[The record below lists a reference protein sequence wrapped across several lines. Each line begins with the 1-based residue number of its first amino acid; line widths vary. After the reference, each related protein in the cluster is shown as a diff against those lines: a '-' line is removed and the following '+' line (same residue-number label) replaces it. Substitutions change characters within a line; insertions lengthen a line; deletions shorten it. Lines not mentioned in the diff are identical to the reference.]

1 MRQAVFISATPGSTQ
16 PGPAGTWLCYWIRS
30 HVNSVPKFWPTDF
43 PADMDSPFPQIY
55 FDGDLR
61 PSQRDVAKIAREQLE
76 RGERRLHIVAP
87 PGSGKT
93 VVGLYLWAECARVPA
108 LVLSPNSAIQAQWA
122 ARTSLFKRRDAAE
135 LAPSIST
142 QSREPGLLTSLT
154 YQAVTMPAGASEE
167 LDARASMAWI
177 EALLENSQA
186 DTYEAGEIW
195 VEDLRQHNPDYY
207 NQRLGHYRKKV
218 RDGDASSG
226 KAIDALHSS
235 ARQTLMRLRD
245 AGVGLLILD
254 ECHHLMGHW
263 GRVLAEVEEFFGNP
277 IIVGLTA
284 TPPDRGGK
292 KQFDIE
298 RYDRFFGPIDYEVPV
313 PAVVKDGFLAPYQ
326 DLAYFVRPTSD
337 ELAYIARADEQ
348 FAELVEEL
356 CAPRC
361 SVDGNQP
368 GSAADRLPNSND
380 AGGLVGEEAAAGGR
394 DEPQA
399 DEAADAVGRDDN
411 SEVASTSRE
420 SLIDWLLRVLGE
432 KRTPTGRVKDWRSF
446 QRRDPE
452 FAAAAVEFLLRRDIG
467 LPDEVPH
474 VPFDVEEE
482 EGAALITVLD
492 RYIRHCLR
500 RSPDEADH
508 QLARTAI
515 DRMRLLGVQ
524 ITDTGHRPCAS
535 PVTRVIAYTENKTQA
550 LIPILSL
557 EFDLLGTDTRAVVI
571 ADYEKTSAVT
581 AEVSHLLDSE
591 AGGAVAAFR
600 AILSDA
606 KTNELDPVL
615 LTGSTVLVDSDLSQR
630 LLFEAGRWLES
641 RGMFVELTR
650 NTRDEDGFCV
660 ITGSGKDWCPRVYV
674 ELITDL
680 FQQGLTRCLV
690 GTRGLLGEGW
700 DANTINVLIDLST
713 VTTSMTVNQLRGRS
727 IRLNPN
733 DPDKLSNNW
742 DIVCIAPEFTKG
754 LDDYRRFIRKHET
767 VFGICD
773 DGAIEKGVGHVHAAF
788 TELKPELLDGSVT
801 ALNADM
807 LERAKRRPQVYE
819 QWKIGEPYSGEPIKA
834 VEIRTRRNK
843 SGVAQKDEGPTFPP
857 FKGRHDPWTRKSLAL
872 AVGEAVLA
880 ALYETQQL
888 KGAWPVHVSERDG
901 GFVRVFLENAEEE
914 DADLFATS
922 FREAMGPL
930 SSPRYVIPRSVE
942 VPRRSFLNRL
952 LPGILKRFFEQR
964 DQQVTMLHAV
974 PSALANKRE
983 VVDIYQKYWNQFV
996 SPGEAVY
1003 SRNKQGETMID
1014 QAARTGQLPDA
1025 VVHDKEI
1032 FM

>member
-1 MRQAVFISATPGSTQ
+1 
-16 PGPAGTWLCYWIRS
+16 
-30 HVNSVPKFWPTDF
+30 
-43 PADMDSPFPQIY
+43 MDSPFPPIY
-55 FDGDLR
+55 FSGDLR

-93 VVGLYLWAECARVPA
+93 VVGLYLWAECVRVPA

-122 ARTSLFKRRDAAE
+122 ARTSLFKRRDDIDLTPAV
-135 LAPSIST
+135 ST
-142 QSREPGLLTSLT
+142 LSKEPGLLTSLT

-167 LDARASMAWI
+167 LDARGLMAWMD
-177 EALLENSQA
+177 ALLENDQA
-186 DTYEAGEIW
+186 ESYEAGEIW
-195 VEDLRQHNPDYY
+195 ISDLRRHNPDYY
-207 NQRLGHYRKKV
+207 NQRLGHYRKRV
-218 RDGDASSG
+218 RDGDATSG
-226 KAIDALHSS
+226 KALDALHSS
-235 ARQTLMRLRD
+235 SRQTLMRLRD

-263 GRVLAEVEEFFGNP
+263 GRVLAEVGEFFGNP

-284 TPPDRGGK
+284 TPPDRAGK
-292 KQFDIE
+292 KQFDID

-337 ELAYIARADEQ
+337 ELAYVARADEQ
-348 FAELVEEL
+348 FAEIVEEL
-356 CAPRC
+356 CAPR
-361 SVDGNQP
+361 SGEASSPVSASDHPSNATEP
-368 GSAADRLPNSND
+368 GSETQQDKRLNTNGAD
-380 AGGLVGEEAAAGGR
+380 GAAG
-394 DEPQA
+394 
-399 DEAADAVGRDDN
+399 
-411 SEVASTSRE
+411 E
-420 SLIDWLLRVLGE
+420 SLIDWLVRVLGE
-432 KRTPTGRVKDWRSF
+432 KRTPTGGVKDWRAF
-446 QRRDPE
+446 HRRDPE
-452 FAAAAVEFLLRRDIG
+452 FATSAVEFLLRRDVG

-474 VPFDVEEE
+474 VPFDTEAEEDDT
-482 EGAALITVLD
+482 LITVLD

-500 RSPDEADH
+500 RSPHAGDH
-508 QLARTAI
+508 RLAETAV
-515 DRMRLLGVQ
+515 DRLRLLGVQ

-535 PVTRVIAYTENKTQA
+535 PVTRVIAYTHNKTRA

-557 EFDLLGTDTRAVVI
+557 EFALLAEDTRAVVI

-581 AEVSHLLDSE
+581 AEVSHLLDAE

-600 AILSDA
+600 AILSDET
-606 KTNELDPVL
+606 TNALDPVL
-615 LTGSTVLVDSDLSQR
+615 LTGSTVLVDSDLSER
-630 LLFEAGRWLES
+630 LVFEAGKWLEE

-650 NTRDEDGFCV
+650 STRDEDGFCV

-680 FQQGLTRCLV
+680 FQRGLTRCLV

-733 DPDKLSNNW
+733 DPEKLSNNW

-754 LDDYRRFIRKHET
+754 LDDYRRFIRKHQT

-788 TELKPELLDGSVT
+788 TELRPELLDGSVA

-807 LERAKRRPQVYE
+807 LERAKRRRQVYE

-834 VEIRTRRNK
+834 VEIRTRR
-843 SGVAQKDEGPTFPP
+843 GALPTADESPTFPP
-857 FKGRHDPWTRKSLAL
+857 FKGSRDPWTRKSLAL

-888 KGAWPVHVSERDG
+888 NGAWPVHVSERDG
-901 GFVRVFLENAEEE
+901 GFVRVFLENAEED
-914 DADLFATS
+914 DADLFARS

-930 SSPRYVIPRSVE
+930 SNPRYVIPRSVE
-942 VPRRSFLNRL
+942 VPRNSFLNRL
-952 LPGILKRFFEQR
+952 LPGIFKRFFEQR
-964 DQQVTMLHAV
+964 DRQVTMLHAV
-974 PSALANKRE
+974 PTALANKRD
-983 VVDIYQKYWNQFV
+983 VVDVYQKFWNKFV

-1003 SRNKQGETMID
+1003 SKNKQGESMID
-1014 QAARTGQLPDA
+1014 QATRSGQLPDA

-1032 FM
+1032 FV

>member
-1 MRQAVFISATPGSTQ
+1 MT
-16 PGPAGTWLCYWIRS
+16 
-30 HVNSVPKFWPTDF
+30 F
-43 PADMDSPFPQIY
+43 PEIY

-61 PSQRDVAKIAREQLE
+61 PSQRDVAKIAREQLQQ
-76 RGERRLHIVAP
+76 GERRLHIVAP

-122 ARTSLFKRRDAAE
+122 ARTSLFKRRDDVD
-135 LAPSIST
+135 LSPSISA
-142 QSREPGLLTSLT
+142 QSKEPGLLTSLT
-154 YQAVTMPAGASEE
+154 YQSVTMPAGASEE
-167 LDARASMAWI
+167 LDARAMMAWI
-177 EALLENSQA
+177 EALLENNQA
-186 DTYEAGEIW
+186 ESYEAGEIW
-195 VEDLRQHNPDYY
+195 IGDLRQHNPDYY

-226 KAIDALHSS
+226 KAIDALHASS
-235 ARQTLMRLRD
+235 RQTLMRLRD

-254 ECHHLMGHW
+254 ECHHLLGHW

-284 TPPDRGGK
+284 TPPDRTGK
-292 KQFDIE
+292 KQFDID

-337 ELAYIARADEQ
+337 ELSYIARADEQ

-356 CAPRC
+356 CEPRQ
-361 SVDGNQP
+361 SMGTAEPSP
-368 GSAADRLPNSND
+368 GATAGLPSSADTNAQIHSEGPNE
-380 AGGLVGEEAAAGGR
+380 AEVGERADNTEGSEGAPHSESDGYSGEDKPGEA
-394 DEPQA
+394 DP
-399 DEAADAVGRDDN
+399 
-411 SEVASTSRE
+411 RE
-420 SLIDWLLRVLGE
+420 SLIDWLLRVLEE
-432 KRTPTGRVKDWRSF
+432 KRTPTGLVTDWRAF
-446 QRRDPE
+446 HRRDPE
-452 FAAAAVEFLLRRDIG
+452 FAAASVEFLLRRDIA

-474 VPFDVEEE
+474 VPFDADAD
-482 EGAALITVLD
+482 EGDTLITVLD

-500 RSPDEADH
+500 RSRHDQDH
-508 QLARTAI
+508 RLAETAI
-515 DRMRLLGVQ
+515 DRLRLLGVQ

-535 PVTRVIAYTENKTQA
+535 PVTRVIAYTQNKTRA
-550 LIPILSL
+550 LVPILSL
-557 EFDLLGTDTRAVVI
+557 EYDLLGTDTRAVVI

-581 AEVSHLLDSE
+581 AEVSHLLDAE

-600 AILSDA
+600 ALLSDA

-615 LTGSTVLVDSDLSQR
+615 LTGSTVLVDSDLSER
-630 LLFEAGRWLES
+630 LIFEAGKWLEERS
-641 RGMFVELTR
+641 MFVELAR
-650 NTRDEDGFCV
+650 STRDDDGFCV
-660 ITGSGKDWCPRVYV
+660 VTGSGKDWCPRVYV

-807 LERAKRRPQVYE
+807 LERAKRRRQVYE
-819 QWKIGEPYSGEPIKA
+819 QWKIGEPYSGEPITA
-834 VEIRTRRNK
+834 VEIRTRQHLA
-843 SGVAQKDEGPTFPP
+843 GTEEEGPTFPP
-857 FKGRHDPWTRKSLAL
+857 FKGRRDPWTRKSLAL

-914 DADLFATS
+914 DADLFAVS

-930 SSPRYVIPRSVE
+930 SNPRYVIPRSVE
-942 VPRRSFLNRL
+942 VPRNSFLNRL

-964 DQQVTMLHAV
+964 DQMVTMLHAV

-983 VVDIYQKYWNQFV
+983 VVDVYQKFWNQFV

-1003 SRNKQGETMID
+1003 SKNKQGESMID
-1014 QAARTGQLPDA
+1014 QASRRGHLPDA

-1032 FM
+1032 FV